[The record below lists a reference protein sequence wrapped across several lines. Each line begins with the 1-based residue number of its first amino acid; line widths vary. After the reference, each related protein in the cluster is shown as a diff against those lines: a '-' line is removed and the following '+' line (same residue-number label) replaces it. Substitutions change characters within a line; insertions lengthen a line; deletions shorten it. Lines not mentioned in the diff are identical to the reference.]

1 MNVKLI
7 KAYLTEPGK
16 SPASIANIRL
26 TSDKKVS
33 KKVSSLL
40 IS

>member
-33 KKVSSLL
+33 SLL